1 MKIGI
6 LTLPFNNNYG
16 GYLQAYAL
24 MTILK
29 ELGHDVE
36 LIYRRN
42 NRRSLRWRLEY
53 IIKNIIKILI
63 GKKHGPLIPNQE
75 WEHRQRGKLMMS
87 FVDTQISP
95 KTKPI
100 YSTKQLYHIVKK
112 RKYDYIVVGSD
123 QVWNPNYGQ
132 KHVQDFFLTE
142 LLSNFPH
149 RITYAASFGLSEA
162 LFTEEERIECGEAI
176 KKFNAV
182 SVREN
187 SGVDLITHYGWKA
200 QKAPSVV
207 LDPTLLLPS
216 EHYLS
221 LINIQSDAKG
231 KLFSYVLDK
240 SITTKNII
248 DKVVENTNLKVFDII
263 DTEKWERSDYI
274 MPSVESWL
282 AGIVNSKL
290 VLTDSYHGMVFSIIM
305 HKPFIVKVNEKR
317 GSDRFVTLLKKLGLE
332 NRMVNDVTD
341 VDNAIKS
348 QIDWDSVENKLKV
361 ERLNS
366 ISFLKDNI
374 K

>member
-24 MTILK
+24 MTVLK
-29 ELGHDVE
+29 GMGHDVE

-42 NRRSLRWRLEY
+42 NRRSLRWRRVY
-53 IIKNIIKILI
+53 IIKNTIKILI
-63 GKKHGPLIPNQE
+63 GRKHGPLIPNQE

-100 YSTKQLYHIVKK
+100 YSTKQLYRIIHK
-112 RKYDYIVVGSD
+112 RNYEYIVVGSD
-123 QVWNPNYGQ
+123 QVWNPDYGQ

-142 LLSNFPH
+142 LSSNLPR
-149 RITYAASFGLSEA
+149 RITYAASFGLSDA
-162 LFTEEERIECGEAI
+162 LFTEEERIECGDAI
-176 KKFNAV
+176 KKFKAI

-200 QKAPSVV
+200 QKAPMVV

-221 LINIQSDAKG
+221 LINSQTDEDEKI
-231 KLFSYVLDK
+231 FCYVLDK
-240 SITTKNII
+240 SITTNSII
-248 DKVVENTNLKVFDII
+248 DKVVDRTNLRLFNII

-274 MPSVESWL
+274 MPSIESWL
-282 AGIVNSKL
+282 AGINNSKL

-317 GSDRFVTLLKKLGLE
+317 GSDRFVTMLRKLGLE